1 MIKYVFNIYF
11 LCPYKQILKIK
22 NLKNWKEIKKKKK
35 GTISEFDL
43 LIYFKI
49 FCYY

>member
-35 GTISEFDL
+35 VTISESDP
-43 LIYFKI
+43 ITYSEMC
-49 FCYY
+49 CYY